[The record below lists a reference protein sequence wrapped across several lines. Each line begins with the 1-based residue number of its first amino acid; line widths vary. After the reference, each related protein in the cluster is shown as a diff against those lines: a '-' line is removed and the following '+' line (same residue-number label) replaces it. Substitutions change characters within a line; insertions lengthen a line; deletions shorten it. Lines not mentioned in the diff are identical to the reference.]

1 MAAKPNKKGEPI
13 ASAEAVKQYRRQR
26 WNPLRTLS
34 PETLTRALDAFDY
47 GDLREFALLAEVIAE
62 RDDTLKSVKP
72 KREKATAH
80 RDWNILS
87 REKSPAAD
95 RHKEILEDF
104 WNNVRTENAYDRN
117 ERGGFARLVKQMM
130 SAVSYRYAA
139 HHIVWRPEPG
149 KLRATFEFVPLWFFE
164 NRTGRLRFLRDG
176 LGIEGE
182 EMPES
187 EWMVTTGDGL
197 MIACSIAYLAKRY
210 SLQDWL
216 AFSEKFSM
224 PGIVGATT
232 AAKGSPEGLAM
243 KSAVEA
249 FGQDWAAVMYG
260 VADTTKPPIHLISP
274 NGSPTAMP
282 MPALIERVDRKM
294 AALYRGADLSSMS
307 SNGGEG
313 TGASLQSEETDI
325 LEADDCMMIS
335 ETLREVERQVIAWH
349 FGRGTEPLAYI
360 EIAPPVREDKEF
372 LIQAMEFL
380 AGKGV
385 RLAKGDALERLG
397 FSEADGD
404 EEALG
409 ENPEARNQNPE
420 KIPAANAAGPA
431 TPVQRARKALAADLQ
446 PLGAALEGA
455 LKAGDEAA
463 FTAALKKISTRMPDF
478 LKSDALAAELAAQ
491 AATAFTTTQDD
502 DA

>member
-1 MAAKPNKKGEPI
+1 MAAKPIKKGDPI

-34 PETLTRALDAFDY
+34 PETLTRALEAFDY
-47 GDLREFALLAEVIAE
+47 GDLREFALMAETIAE

-80 RDWNILS
+80 RDWNILA
-87 REKSPAAD
+87 REKSPTAD

-104 WNNVRTENAYDRN
+104 WANVRAENAYDRN

-164 NRTGRLRFLRDG
+164 NRTGKLRFLRDG

-197 MIACSIAYLAKRY
+197 MIACSIAYLAKRF

-232 AAKGSPEGLAM
+232 AAKGSAEGLAM
-243 KSAVEA
+243 KAAVEA

-274 NGSPTAMP
+274 NGSPAAMP

-307 SNGGEG
+307 SRDGEG
-313 TGASLQSEETDI
+313 TGASLQREETDI

-335 ETLREVERQVIAWH
+335 ETLREVERQVIEWH

-360 EIAPPVREDKEF
+360 EISPPVREDKEF
-372 LIQAMEFL
+372 LISAMEFL
-380 AGKGV
+380 SAKGV

-397 FSEADGD
+397 FSEADAD
-404 EEALG
+404 EASLG
-409 ENPEARNQNPE
+409 EAPAPV
-420 KIPAANAAGPA
+420 KIPAANSADPA
-431 TPVQRARKALAADLQ
+431 SPVQRARKALAADLQ

-455 LKAGDEAA
+455 LNSKDAAA
-463 FTAALKKISTRMPDF
+463 FRAALTAISKRMPDF
-478 LKSDALAAELAAQ
+478 LTGDALAAELAAQ
-491 AATAFTTTQDD
+491 AAATFTTPTT